1 VSNRLRTISD
11 ALADGLGGVTWSV
24 ANTAVYRRNWAAVDI
39 EDMANPVIF
48 VVPGNAEI
56 TRIARATSQ
65 VEYIVNVFIGRH
77 CQSDQEVDGMLDLA
91 DSVLLQIRAHD
102 FAGVT
107 WPTGVTSPQSV
118 SININPDDAL
128 NDRNVWR
135 AVIEARYIVFEA
147 DTLPEE

>member
-1 VSNRLRTISD
+1 MSNRLRTIAD
-11 ALADGLGGVTWSV
+11 ALAEGLDGVTWSV
-24 ANTAVYRRNWAAVDI
+24 AGTTVYRRNWAAVDI

-56 TRIARATSQ
+56 TRIARQTSQ
-65 VEYIVNVFIGRH
+65 IEYIVNVFIGRH